1 MVLTLE
7 YLTNEKGERTKVVLP
22 VEEYQRM
29 LEEVS
34 ILRMRTD
41 RRELLAL
48 SPEERSRLLEKQ
60 AEGMAEFYQNDEERR
75 EWEAID
81 DFHDYDNE

>member
-22 VEEYQRM
+22 VEEYQRI

-34 ILRMRTD
+34 ILRMRTA
-41 RRELLAL
+41 RRELLTL
-48 SPEERSRLLEKQ
+48 SPQERSPLLEKQ
-60 AEGMAEFYQNDEERR
+60 AEGMAEFYQNNEERR

>member
-34 ILRMRTD
+34 ILRMRTA

-60 AEGMAEFYQNDEERR
+60 AEGMAKFYQKDEERR

>member
-1 MVLTLE
+1 MVLSLE

-34 ILRMRTD
+34 ILRMRTT

-48 SPEERSRLLEKQ
+48 SPEERKSLLEKQ
-60 AEGMAEFYQNDEERR
+60 AEGMAEFYKNDEERR

>member
-34 ILRMRTD
+34 ILRMRTA

-48 SPEERSRLLEKQ
+48 SPEEHSPLLEKQ
-60 AEGMAEFYQNDEERR
+60 AEGMAEFYQNNEERR